1 MPKNDRTRIDYMPGN
16 AALDALALAGEMCP
30 NIRPQALLDKL
41 VITAVSALAHD
52 RHHRRW
58 EPPRLW
64 GRDRDAW
71 KLPPDLTPGRE
82 NIDTVK

>member
-1 MPKNDRTRIDYMPGN
+1 MPKNERTRIDYMPGN
-16 AALDALALAGEMCP
+16 AALDALALAAERLP
-30 NIRPQALLDKL
+30 KLRQQALIDRL

-52 RHHRRW
+52 HTRW

-71 KLPPDLTPGRE
+71 KLPPDLTQDRE
-82 NIDTVK
+82 STDTMP